1 METSFCDAGGAR
13 KHRVGDG
20 VRLNAH
26 LSSIGASIAASGHA
40 TAPKQCRSRI
50 AQYPGLATNLA
61 ACTDAAEPAFLT
73 PAEAFRLMRWAVA
86 LVLFG
91 ANKIPTFMKGLGQGI
106 KEFKKASGDVQ
117 NELER
122 AMHEEPPR
130 RPAPA
135 PAAPAPTAAPA
146 PAAPAPKA

>member
-1 METSFCDAGGAR
+1 MSFAMMGLSGGE
-13 KHRVGDG
+13 
-20 VRLNAH
+20 LI
-26 LSSIGASIAASGHA
+26 LIAV
-40 TAPKQCRSRI
+40 
-50 AQYPGLATNLA
+50 
-61 ACTDAAEPAFLT
+61 
-73 PAEAFRLMRWAVA
+73 VA

-135 PAAPAPTAAPA
+135 PAAPASTTAPA
-146 PAAPAPKA
+146 PVAPAPKA

>member
-1 METSFCDAGGAR
+1 MNVCFAMLGLSGGE
-13 KHRVGDG
+13 
-20 VRLNAH
+20 LI
-26 LSSIGASIAASGHA
+26 LIAV
-40 TAPKQCRSRI
+40 
-50 AQYPGLATNLA
+50 
-61 ACTDAAEPAFLT
+61 
-73 PAEAFRLMRWAVA
+73 VA

-130 RPAPA
+130 RPSAPPAAPAA
-135 PAAPAPTAAPA
+135 PAAPAPPPDAP
-146 PAAPAPKA
+146 PAKA

>member
-1 METSFCDAGGAR
+1 MNAYFAMLGLSGGE
-13 KHRVGDG
+13 
-20 VRLNAH
+20 LI
-26 LSSIGASIAASGHA
+26 LIAV
-40 TAPKQCRSRI
+40 
-50 AQYPGLATNLA
+50 
-61 ACTDAAEPAFLT
+61 
-73 PAEAFRLMRWAVA
+73 VA

-130 RPAPA
+130 RPTPA
-135 PAAPAPTAAPA
+135 PAAPA
-146 PAAPAPKA
+146 PAAPASAAAPAPAPKA

>member
-1 METSFCDAGGAR
+1 MNVSFAMLGLSGGE
-13 KHRVGDG
+13 
-20 VRLNAH
+20 LI
-26 LSSIGASIAASGHA
+26 LIAV
-40 TAPKQCRSRI
+40 
-50 AQYPGLATNLA
+50 
-61 ACTDAAEPAFLT
+61 
-73 PAEAFRLMRWAVA
+73 VA

-130 RPAPA
+130 RPVPA

>member
-1 METSFCDAGGAR
+1 MLGLSGGE
-13 KHRVGDG
+13 
-20 VRLNAH
+20 LI
-26 LSSIGASIAASGHA
+26 LIAV
-40 TAPKQCRSRI
+40 
-50 AQYPGLATNLA
+50 
-61 ACTDAAEPAFLT
+61 
-73 PAEAFRLMRWAVA
+73 VA

-130 RPAPA
+130 RPAP
-135 PAAPAPTAAPA
+135 PATPENPPSVAGTPPQSSV
-146 PAAPAPKA
+146 PKA

>member
-1 METSFCDAGGAR
+1 MNTTIFAMLGLSGGE
-13 KHRVGDG
+13 
-20 VRLNAH
+20 LI
-26 LSSIGASIAASGHA
+26 LIAV
-40 TAPKQCRSRI
+40 
-50 AQYPGLATNLA
+50 
-61 ACTDAAEPAFLT
+61 
-73 PAEAFRLMRWAVA
+73 VA

-130 RPAPA
+130 RQSPPPPVEPPATSASLPPQTPA
-135 PAAPAPTAAPA
+135 T
-146 PAAPAPKA
+146 KA

>member
-1 METSFCDAGGAR
+1 MNACFAMLGLSGGE
-13 KHRVGDG
+13 
-20 VRLNAH
+20 LI
-26 LSSIGASIAASGHA
+26 LIAV
-40 TAPKQCRSRI
+40 
-50 AQYPGLATNLA
+50 
-61 ACTDAAEPAFLT
+61 
-73 PAEAFRLMRWAVA
+73 VA

-130 RPAPA
+130 RPPAPPAA
-135 PAAPAPTAAPA
+135 PAAPSAPTPPPDAP
-146 PAAPAPKA
+146 PAKA

>member
-1 METSFCDAGGAR
+1 MNVSFAMLGLSGGE
-13 KHRVGDG
+13 
-20 VRLNAH
+20 LI
-26 LSSIGASIAASGHA
+26 LIAV
-40 TAPKQCRSRI
+40 
-50 AQYPGLATNLA
+50 
-61 ACTDAAEPAFLT
+61 
-73 PAEAFRLMRWAVA
+73 VA

-117 NELER
+117 SELER
-122 AMHEEPPR
+122 AMHEESHR

>member
-1 METSFCDAGGAR
+1 MLGLSGGE
-13 KHRVGDG
+13 
-20 VRLNAH
+20 LI
-26 LSSIGASIAASGHA
+26 LIAV
-40 TAPKQCRSRI
+40 
-50 AQYPGLATNLA
+50 
-61 ACTDAAEPAFLT
+61 
-73 PAEAFRLMRWAVA
+73 VA

-130 RPAPA
+130 RPPAPPAA
-135 PAAPAPTAAPA
+135 PAAPAAPASAPSQPA
-146 PAAPAPKA
+146 PAAKA